1 MSRALQHELH
11 SRLETVTA
19 LRDLPLTRQHIEDLS
34 VDLTPIVKA
43 LLAEA
48 DADRSDVVPV
58 EYALTDQAG
67 PADRTISEYDG
78 CTVSIHPEVEEDSP
92 AALLALE
99 LRGTQPDVTATD
111 VPTPTHLT
119 LTVRPQSLHGWRWW
133 CRKVFAG
140 SMLRHGSVVTG
151 NGHYGEVTVHLRG
164 ENAGEL
170 LDTRAVNKSAARLQ
184 NFLAERP
191 AGHPW

>member
-1 MSRALQHELH
+1 MSRALQHQLH

-19 LRDLPLTRQHIEDLS
+19 LRDLPLTRQHIEALA

-67 PADRTISEYDG
+67 PVDRYITDYDG
-78 CTVSIHPEVEEDSP
+78 CRASTHPEVEEDCP
-92 AALLALE
+92 AALLAAE
-99 LRGTQPDVTATD
+99 LRRQPDVKATD

-119 LTVRPQSLHGWRWW
+119 LTVRPSSIHGWRWW
-133 CRKVFAG
+133 RRKLAVG
-140 SMLRHGSVVTG
+140 SILRHGSLVTG
-151 NGHYGEVTVHLRG
+151 TGHYGEVTVHLRG
-164 ENAGEL
+164 ENAGDL